1 MTNIAASLALA
12 ASVLS
17 FTTCADDWPQWRGP
31 LFNGSSGETNLP
43 SQWSKTENVAWAA
56 DLPGPGASTPVIWN
70 DTVFISSVDTAA
82 ANLQAIALDRRTG
95 KVLWQHTVADGVAKD
110 DRSTYASPSPSTDG
124 KLVVFFYGNGDLVA
138 FDFAG
143 KQLWSLNLQKQ
154 YGDFAFQWT
163 FSASP
168 TLAYGKLYVEV
179 LQRNVPVNGHG
190 LKDGPIDS
198 FILALD
204 PATGKALWKQ
214 VRTSDAVA
222 ESHEAYTTPIPYQFD
237 GRQQLLIAGGDCLT
251 GHDPES
257 GKELWRWGTWNP
269 NKIPHWRLVVSPAA
283 GDGIVL
289 ACAPKRDPIY
299 AIKAGGSGV
308 LDDSA
313 IAWKSAQERE
323 LSSDVP
329 TPLFYLDDFFILSD
343 VRKALSRVEPRT
355 GKVKWTITTPG
366 ESKYESSPTG
376 ADGKIYLMNFR
387 GDVTV
392 VAAED
397 GKILTTVPMG
407 EERDDATRSTIAV
420 AHQELFVRTN
430 KRLYCIG
437 RP

>member
-1 MTNIAASLALA
+1 
-12 ASVLS
+12 
-17 FTTCADDWPQWRGP
+17 
-31 LFNGSSGETNLP
+31 
-43 SQWSKTENVAWAA
+43 
-56 DLPGPGASTPVIWN
+56 
-70 DTVFISSVDTAA
+70 
-82 ANLQAIALDRRTG
+82 
-95 KVLWQHTVADGVAKD
+95 
-110 DRSTYASPSPSTDG
+110 
-124 KLVVFFYGNGDLVA
+124 
-138 FDFAG
+138 
-143 KQLWSLNLQKQ
+143 
-154 YGDFAFQWT
+154 
-163 FSASP
+163 
-168 TLAYGKLYVEV
+168 
-179 LQRNVPVNGHG
+179 
-190 LKDGPIDS
+190 
-198 FILALD
+198 
-204 PATGKALWKQ
+204 LWKQ